1 MPLSPLGKPST
12 RDRILE
18 TALDR
23 FLTHGPDH
31 VSMRQIAGD
40 VGVTPMAIYRH
51 FENKEQLQLA
61 LLEAGYGIFA
71 AYLERHREGH
81 SAPERLLLLA
91 DGFFDFALEKSP
103 YFELI
108 FLSGRT
114 MSGLRGRDSAKRI
127 SGPTYRMLHECVE
140 ACIASGHFRHDDV
153 RFLSANI
160 LAFCIG
166 NAALF
171 ISGSMNWSKKTAKV
185 AIKRAFSDYV
195 ALLAKH

>member
-1 MPLSPLGKPST
+1 MASSPKPST

-23 FLTHGPDH
+23 FLTYGHDQ
-31 VSMRQIAGD
+31 VSIRQIAGD

-61 LLEAGYGIFA
+61 LLQAGHEIFA
-71 AYLERHREGH
+71 TYLERHREGH
-81 SAPERLLLLA
+81 SAPERLMLLA

-114 MSGLRGRDSAKRI
+114 MPGLRGRAPAKRI
-127 SGPTYRMLHECVE
+127 ARPTYRMLHGCVE
-140 ACIASGHFRHDDV
+140 GCIASGYFRYDDV
-153 RFLSANI
+153 HFLSANI
-160 LAFCIG
+160 LAFCVG
-166 NAALF
+166 NAALY
-171 ISGSMNWSKKTAKV
+171 ISGSMNWSKSTAKNE
-185 AIKRAFSDYV
+185 IKRAFSEYV
-195 ALLAKH
+195 GLLAKAV